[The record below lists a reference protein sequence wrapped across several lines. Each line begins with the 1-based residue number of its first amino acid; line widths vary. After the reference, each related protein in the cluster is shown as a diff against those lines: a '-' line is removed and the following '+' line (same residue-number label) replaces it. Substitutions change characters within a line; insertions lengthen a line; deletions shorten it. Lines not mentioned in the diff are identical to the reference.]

1 MASGDAYIYQTF
13 TFKLDSNALKKTTTT
28 TKTGQLCVIW
38 MSLRPLINRK
48 LHWAKIQNVPVEG
61 ERVTGKRCRG
71 RMDSLCW
78 LCVCVC
84 VPARVCVCVCI
95 FLPGCVW
102 QEPGLIAV
110 KAREWERRKKEADA
124 CVLAQKKIRPLSAS
138 HTHTHTHITAFAQ
151 STEGAAHERVPVLSP
166 W

>member
-1 MASGDAYIYQTF
+1 
-13 TFKLDSNALKKTTTT
+13 
-28 TKTGQLCVIW
+28 

-84 VPARVCVCVCI
+84 VPARVCVRVCVCI

-138 HTHTHTHITAFAQ
+138 HTHTHSYNSICSVHRRS
-151 STEGAAHERVPVLSP
+151 STWKSSSIVSMIEKYSTDRQHSGPQGHRAN
-166 W
+166 